1 MNTSIILAAI
11 RLAAP
16 AAALLWS
23 AGAWSTA
30 RGFTPE
36 DRARLVKVSAACEKI
51 AMRAV
56 HEAWLG
62 RDVQWCLVALMAV
75 ADTDSVGGLS
85 EDTRREAL
93 KLAAV
98 AQRAVRGGAPLEPQR
113 DGQPA
118 LGEPEGVSWNETEL
132 VRVALKMA
140 LGTAT
145 DRDARLFE
153 DLEVDGAP
161 LVAGARD
168 ALAYAARVAA

>member
-1 MNTSIILAAI
+1 MTQTILAAI

-16 AAALLWS
+16 AAALFWS
-23 AGAWSTA
+23 PGSWSGSPRFTA
-30 RGFTPE
+30 E
-36 DRARLVKVSAACEKI
+36 DRARFVKISAACMSI

-75 ADTDSVGGLS
+75 ADTANVGWLS
-85 EDTRREAL
+85 EDTRHEAIR
-93 KLAAV
+93 LAAV

-118 LGEPEGVSWNETEL
+118 LGGPEDVSWNETEL

-145 DRDARLFE
+145 DRDARTFE
-153 DLEVDGAP
+153 DLGVDGAP
-161 LVAGARD
+161 LVAEARD
-168 ALAYAARVAA
+168 ALAYAARMAA